1 MVCPASTPEVVPE
14 SCKSEPFSAEL
25 ITLSV
30 ERVLMVIATAARST
44 VTGWLM
50 LVVVPAVLVPETAI
64 LTVPAGQFVT
74 SVSGTPT
81 LQMPSASTVAP

>member
-1 MVCPASTPEVVPE
+1 
-14 SCKSEPFSAEL
+14 
-25 ITLSV
+25 
-30 ERVLMVIATAARST
+30 MVIATAARST

-74 SVSGTPT
+74 SAAGTPT
-81 LQMPSASTVAP
+81 LRAIGEYRCAVGDAIDNHRQRRPAASPLPLPVITNA